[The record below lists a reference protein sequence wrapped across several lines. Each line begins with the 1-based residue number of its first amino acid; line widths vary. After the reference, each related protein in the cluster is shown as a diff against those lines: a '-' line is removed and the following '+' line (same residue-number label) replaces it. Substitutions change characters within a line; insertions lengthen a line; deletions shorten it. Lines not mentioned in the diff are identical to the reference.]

1 LEWPPTMKVEAR
13 DREVPVAFVWA
24 GRGVVGEDDGEGGAA
39 EELMRWRVMMETGAG
54 RRRRRGEKLFGV
66 TSMER
71 EEEGEARVD
80 DGGKLFDAAAQSEG
94 TRDICSAII
103 HN

>member
-1 LEWPPTMKVEAR
+1 
-13 DREVPVAFVWA
+13 
-24 GRGVVGEDDGEGGAA
+24 
-39 EELMRWRVMMETGAG
+39 MRWRVTMETGAV
-54 RRRRRGEKLFGV
+54 RRRRRGEELFGV
-66 TSMER
+66 TGMAR

>member
-1 LEWPPTMKVEAR
+1 MKVEAR

-39 EELMRWRVMMETGAG
+39 EELMRWRVTMETGAG
-54 RRRRRGEKLFGV
+54 RRRRREELLGV
-66 TSMER
+66 TGMAR

-80 DGGKLFDAAAQSEG
+80 DGGKLFDAAA
-94 TRDICSAII
+94 
-103 HN
+103 

>member
-1 LEWPPTMKVEAR
+1 M
-13 DREVPVAFVWA
+13 
-24 GRGVVGEDDGEGGAA
+24 
-39 EELMRWRVMMETGAG
+39 
-54 RRRRRGEKLFGV
+54 GV
-66 TSMER
+66 TGMAR

>member
-1 LEWPPTMKVEAR
+1 M
-13 DREVPVAFVWA
+13 
-24 GRGVVGEDDGEGGAA
+24 GVVGEDDGEGGAA

-54 RRRRRGEKLFGV
+54 RRRRRREELLGV
-66 TSMER
+66 TGMAR

-94 TRDICSAII
+94 TRNICSAII

>member
-1 LEWPPTMKVEAR
+1 MKVEAR

-54 RRRRRGEKLFGV
+54 RRRRREELLGV
-66 TSMER
+66 TGMAR
-71 EEEGEARVD
+71 EEMGEARVD

>member
-1 LEWPPTMKVEAR
+1 MEWPPTMKVEAR

-54 RRRRRGEKLFGV
+54 RRRRGEELLGV
-66 TSMER
+66 TGIAR

>member
-1 LEWPPTMKVEAR
+1 MKVEAR

-24 GRGVVGEDDGEGGAA
+24 GMGVVEEDDGEGGAA
-39 EELMRWRVMMETGAG
+39 EELMRWRVTMETGAG
-54 RRRRRGEKLFGV
+54 RRRRREEELLGV
-66 TSMER
+66 TGMAR